1 MSNSGL
7 DENPKE
13 DIDISNNT
21 KPKPKGVKI
30 KLELLN
36 QRMLKLNWNLMK
48 QALLIQKKKQMPK
61 GHVSPSHSAVRRQKK

>member
-1 MSNSGL
+1 MSYSGL

-21 KPKPKGVKI
+21 EPKDVKI

-61 GHVSPSHSAVRRQKK
+61 GQVSPSHSAVRRQKK

>member
-1 MSNSGL
+1 MSYSGL

-13 DIDISNNT
+13 DIVINNNT
-21 KPKPKGVKI
+21 EAKDIKI

-61 GHVSPSHSAVRRQKK
+61 GHVLPSHSAVRRQKK

>member
-7 DENPKE
+7 DENAKE

-30 KLELLN
+30 KLEFNETGPANSEKN
-36 QRMLKLNWNLMK
+36 QIPKRSCVAISLRC
-48 QALLIQKKKQMPK
+48 QKAEKIEGK
-61 GHVSPSHSAVRRQKK
+61 